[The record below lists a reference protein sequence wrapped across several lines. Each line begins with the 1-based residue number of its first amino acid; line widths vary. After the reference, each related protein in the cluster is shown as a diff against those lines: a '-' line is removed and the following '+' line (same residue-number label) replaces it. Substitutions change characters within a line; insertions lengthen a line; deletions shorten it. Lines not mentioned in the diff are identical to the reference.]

1 MEIELSSSTAIYAMG
16 WYGTCE
22 DEEPFPIASIE
33 DKISGVL
40 QLNEFGSVLDRY
52 DPNKA
57 SWKTHPFEYLN
68 RGYSYI
74 IIFKVVD
81 ANASDEEKKVV
92 IPGFVSAK
100 HQGKDRSVYPPVDKN
115 PGEGY
120 GRITPDCNLVATP
133 TPEVTPTPQ
142 EITPIYLAFSAT
154 DVNTDNHFT
163 AWHELEVVQGESYSK
178 MILKHPD
185 IIGDDLMMFSGT
197 NLLNIALIQSETNP
211 NDSFDPKQIFGIG
224 DINLSCKECGAS
236 LPRLILMDNSGG
248 KYIYTDR
255 IYKSETCTG
264 SNQLSTTESSDWYE
278 APVVYNTINAPQK
291 SVTIQE
297 LYFDTPDGS
306 SLKFEGF
313 KC

>member
-1 MEIELSSSTAIYAMG
+1 MEIHLSSDTAIYAMG

-52 DPNKA
+52 DPNKEV
-57 SWKTHPFEYLN
+57 WQTHPFEFLN

-74 IIFKVVD
+74 IIFKIVD

-100 HQGKDRSVYPPVDKN
+100 HQGKDRSVYPPVEKSPD
-115 PGEGY
+115 EGH
-120 GRITPDCNLVATP
+120 GRVILDCDL
-133 TPEVTPTPQ
+133 VTPSSSVW
-142 EITPIYLAFSAT
+142 ISFSAT

-163 AWHELEVVQGESYSK
+163 SWHELEVSESEGYTKLVPKQSE
-178 MILKHPD
+178 ILNSD
-185 IIGDDLMMFSGT
+185 ISNFQGT
-197 NLLNIALIQSETNP
+197 NLLNIALIQSQNP
-211 NDSFDPKQIFGIG
+211 NSSLDATKIFGSG
-224 DINLSCKECGAS
+224 GVDMSCKECGSS
-236 LPRLILMDNSGG
+236 LPRLILMDSSDN
-248 KYIYTDR
+248 KFIYTDR
-255 IYKSETCTG
+255 IYKSDEVCYG
-264 SNQLSTTESSDWYE
+264 SNQLSTKTSSDWYG

-291 SVTIQE
+291 SITIKE
-297 LYFDTPDGS
+297 LYFDVSGGS
-306 SLKFEGF
+306 KLKFEGF

>member
-1 MEIELSSSTAIYAMG
+1 MEIHLSSDTAIYAMG

-52 DPNKA
+52 DPDKA
-57 SWKTHPFEYLN
+57 SWKTHPFEFLN

-74 IIFKVVD
+74 IIFKIVD

-100 HQGKDRSVYPPVDKN
+100 HQGKDRSVYPPVEKS
-115 PGEGY
+115 PGEGH
-120 GRITPDCNLVATP
+120 GRVILDCDL
-133 TPEVTPTPQ
+133 VTPSNSVW
-142 EITPIYLAFSAT
+142 ISFSAT

-163 AWHELEVVQGESYSK
+163 SWHELEVSESEGYTKLVPKQSE
-178 MILKHPD
+178 LLNSD
-185 IIGDDLMMFSGT
+185 ISNFQGT
-197 NLLNIALIQSETNP
+197 NLLNIALIQSENP
-211 NDSFDPKQIFGIG
+211 NSSLDATKIFGSG
-224 DINLSCKECGAS
+224 DVDMSCKECGSS
-236 LPRLILMDNSGG
+236 LPRLILMDSSDN
-248 KYIYTDR
+248 KFIYTDR
-255 IYKSETCTG
+255 IYKSSEICSG
-264 SNQLSTTESSDWYE
+264 SNQLSTKTSSNWYG

-291 SVTIQE
+291 SITIKE
-297 LYFDTPDGS
+297 LYFDVSGGS
-306 SLKFEGF
+306 KLKFEGF

>member
-1 MEIELSSSTAIYAMG
+1 MG

-57 SWKTHPFEYLN
+57 LWKTHPFEFLN

-74 IIFKVVD
+74 IIFKIVD

-100 HQGKDRSVYPPVDKN
+100 HQGKDRSVYPPVEKSPD
-115 PGEGY
+115 EGH
-120 GRITPDCNLVATP
+120 GRVILDCDL
-133 TPEVTPTPQ
+133 VTPSSSVW
-142 EITPIYLAFSAT
+142 ISFSAT

-163 AWHELEVVQGESYSK
+163 SWHELEVSESEGYTKLVPKQSE
-178 MILKHPD
+178 ILNSD
-185 IIGDDLMMFSGT
+185 ISNFQGT
-197 NLLNIALIQSETNP
+197 NLLNIALIQSENP
-211 NDSFDPKQIFGIG
+211 NSSLDATKIFGSG
-224 DINLSCKECGAS
+224 DVDMSCKECGSS
-236 LPRLILMDNSGG
+236 LPRLILMDSSDN
-248 KYIYTDR
+248 KFIYTDR
-255 IYKSETCTG
+255 IYKSDEVCYG
-264 SNQLSTTESSDWYE
+264 SNQLSTKTSSDWYG

-291 SVTIQE
+291 SITIKE
-297 LYFDTPDGS
+297 LYFDVSGGS
-306 SLKFEGF
+306 KLKFEGF